1 VPRKKTDK
9 NASTINLLAVD
20 LLTKA
25 ENGFSAAIQEMSP
38 VATVQLQ
45 APSQLLLERI
55 EVENLWCYEKA
66 SLDWGQGITVI
77 AGSNGSG
84 KSSLLESVFF
94 ALYGSEAGAAMGRPL
109 DGILRLGS
117 QEGFVTLHFWHDG
130 KKYQAQMALRR
141 RLDQVVSERDE
152 SVLTNDQGERWVG
165 VREVV
170 SQIEKLFGMSRDDF
184 VNCLYVRQGEIDRLI
199 RAGDEER
206 KQMIDRLLR
215 LEKLDTYSHRVK
227 DGAQR
232 AVNRELGGLQRGQKE
247 LKKNIESYEAMGLE
261 AKRLELTQQIEKLQ
275 LEIQARDAKLSEVE
289 QLKAHFDEQF
299 KNLEQAS
306 KEIFQAQQEISNKEQ
321 KLKQSAQREEQLS
334 RELKMLEQRY
344 RDLERHLDDGL
355 KELSLDSQK
364 ALESLAQADTFEQMS
379 ILPEELTHAKAKIE
393 AAREQLETKRA
404 EATAID
410 ETLREERDKISQK
423 LIEKRTQL
431 KQLEQE
437 ERRHQELVELG
448 KCPTCQQAISQQS
461 TGESLQHINEHKT
474 QLAEE
479 IALTEAELKKHD
491 TNRSAFRSK
500 NQNEHLQ
507 VTANIK
513 ALEQHREKLDI
524 LKEKALLLLRTKDE
538 GKQKREQRKTL
549 NEGRDELRND
559 VTRLSAQIEEK
570 KAQLINREELQT
582 KIAKVQEHLKTLRNE
597 KNQFSIQHHNL
608 IHQRGTLSNQIQQL
622 ETWRIDLTRLSSQ
635 LESIETIQSE
645 LERMRELYQIVK
657 KELRL
662 RYMDKLNGAFQN
674 FFNLM
679 GAEDSYSGVR
689 ITDEYEIQ
697 VQLKD
702 GGSIS
707 PALLSGGERA
717 LINIALRCAIHQVLS
732 QEIRR
737 MPLILDEPTVYLD
750 RERVARLQRLLE
762 DLGRRVGQ
770 VIIVSHEAGLVEGA
784 DHEYRTE
791 KGNNN
796 ISSVRKVR

>member
-1 VPRKKTDK
+1 VPRKKSDK
-9 NASTINLLAVD
+9 STSAINLLTVD
-20 LLTKA
+20 LLAKA
-25 ENGFSAAIQEMSP
+25 ENGSAVAIP
-38 VATVQLQ
+38 DRVAVTPMQSQ
-45 APSQLLLERI
+45 AQSQLLLEQI

-66 SLDWGQGITVI
+66 SLAWGQGITVI
-77 AGSNGSG
+77 AGLNGSG

-94 ALYGSEAGAAMGRPL
+94 ALYGSEAGAAMGRSL
-109 DGILRLGS
+109 DGILRMNSSEGS
-117 QEGFVTLHFWHDG
+117 VTLQFLHDG
-130 KKYQAQMALRR
+130 KRYKAQMALRR
-141 RLDQVVSERDE
+141 RAEQVVSERDE
-152 SVLTNDQGERWVG
+152 SILTNDQGERWVG

-170 SQIEKLFGMSRDDF
+170 AQIEQLFGMSRDDF

-227 DGAQR
+227 EGAQR
-232 AVNRELGGLQRGQKE
+232 AVNRELGGLQRAQKE
-247 LKKNIESYEAMGLE
+247 LKKNIESSEALGLE
-261 AKRLELTQQIEKLQ
+261 AKRIELTRQIETFQ
-275 LEIQARDAKLSEVE
+275 LEIQARDAKLVEVE

-306 KEIFQAQQEISNKEQ
+306 KEIFQAQQDISSKEQ
-321 KLKQSAQREEQLS
+321 KLKQFAQREEQLS

-344 RDLERHLDDGL
+344 RDLEKHLTDGL
-355 KELSLDSQK
+355 KELNLDSQK
-364 ALESLAQADTFEQMS
+364 ALESLAQAEAFDQMLV
-379 ILPEELTHAKAKIE
+379 LPEELATAKAKIE
-393 AAREQLETKRA
+393 SVRAQLETKRA
-404 EATAID
+404 EAVVTD
-410 ETLREERDKISQK
+410 EMLREERDKISQK
-423 LIEKRTQL
+423 LIEKRTQI

-437 ERRHQELVELG
+437 AKRHQELVELG
-448 KCPTCQQAISQQS
+448 RCPTCQQEISQQT
-461 TGESLQHINEHKT
+461 TGESLQHIEAQKA

-479 IALTEAELKKHD
+479 IAFIEAELKKHD
-491 TNRSAFRSK
+491 ANRAAFRSK

-507 VTANIK
+507 LAASIK
-513 ALEQHREKLDI
+513 TLEQHREKFDI
-524 LKEKALLLLRTKDE
+524 LKEKALLLLHTKDE

-549 NEGRDELRND
+549 NESRDELRND
-559 VTRLSAQIEEK
+559 ITRLTAQVDEK
-570 KAQLINREELQT
+570 KAHLTNREELQA
-582 KIAKVQEHLKTLRNE
+582 KLAKVQEHLKSLRNE
-597 KNQFSIQHHNL
+597 KNQFSIQHHKL
-608 IHQRGTLSNQIQQL
+608 IHERGTLSNQIQQL
-622 ETWRIDLTRLSSQ
+622 EKWRSDLGRLSTQ
-635 LESIETIQSE
+635 LQSIETIQSE
-645 LERMRELYQIVK
+645 LEKMHDLYQIVK

-662 RYMDKLNGAFQN
+662 RYMDKLNGAFN
-674 FFNLM
+674 SFFNLM

-737 MPLILDEPTVYLD
+737 MPLILDEPTIYLD

-770 VIIVSHEAGLVEGA
+770 VIIVSHE
-784 DHEYRTE
+784 YRTE